1 MTKKDE
7 QRIEMRDKILEAAIV
22 TYAEMGFAGAST
34 REIAK
39 RADTSQGL
47 LTYHFKNKNE
57 LWFAAVDR
65 MFETFEQEFGE
76 NFFAS
81 EDGKMPAD
89 IDVRLKRFLEYNS
102 RNPHLLKFVIDSGK
116 ELNERSKYLVDNHLR
131 PVFEDFKTQ
140 LPKPLQDEL
149 APHVF
154 YAWLGAATTIFSIP
168 AECEYLTGINP
179 HTPEAIE
186 RHADL
191 IVHLFV
197 PGNVVSMIWKAFRG
211 GLASYKPKD

>member
-1 MTKKDE
+1 MC
-7 QRIEMRDKILEAAIV
+7 DKILDAAIV
-22 TYAEMGFAGAST
+22 TYAELDFVGAST

-65 MFETFEQEFGE
+65 MFETFKQEFGD
-76 NFFAS
+76 NFFGS
-81 EDGKMPAD
+81 ENGKMPAD

-131 PVFEDFKTQ
+131 PV
-140 LPKPLQDEL
+140 L
-149 APHVF
+149 
-154 YAWLGAATTIFSIP
+154 
-168 AECEYLTGINP
+168 
-179 HTPEAIE
+179 
-186 RHADL
+186 
-191 IVHLFV
+191 
-197 PGNVVSMIWKAFRG
+197 
-211 GLASYKPKD
+211 